1 MRRLYVIATLA
12 FWLMVAGTWA
22 GAFLSPVVA
31 DAPAASAERV
41 IVAAELARHA
51 TPQDCWMA
59 IRGSVYDLTSY
70 LPDHPS
76 RPEIIEPWC
85 GKEATQAYETKTKG
99 RPHSSA
105 ADQLLPAL
113 RIGAFAPTAAK

>member
-22 GAFLSPVVA
+22 G
-31 DAPAASAERV
+31 ASAERV

>member
-1 MRRLYVIATLA
+1 MRRLYVVATLA
-12 FWLMVAGTWA
+12 FWLMVAGAWA

-31 DAPAASAERV
+31 DAPAERA
-41 IVAAELARHA
+41 ISAAEVARHA

-85 GKEATQAYETKTKG
+85 GKEATQAYETKG

-105 ADQLLPAL
+105 ADQLLPAH
-113 RIGAFAPTAAK
+113 RIGAFAPAAK